1 MGFGRSAPA
10 RRSTSTSG
18 SCFPTTCKSDWR
30 SSKFAVKKNVPP
42 GTRLRRTAC
51 GPLFKPVAGY
61 CREGD
66 ADLPGRWRRDQERGF
81 ETVRI
86 GEPRSPVM
94 IRRGE
99 RGIWQRRYWEHT
111 ISDDWDLAAHLDCI
125 SFQSGE
131 ARFGRASGRVAAF
144 LPSSLCC
151 RRAVPGRLDA
161 QRRRRVSGNESKRP
175 KRRRQNVSFQ
185 TMIVGHSRI
194 RRQPLTGEGAALFR
208 PTLAPTF
215 NAGVPAAP

>member
-1 MGFGRSAPA
+1 MLPDHMQIRLAVEQVRGEEECPTRNPIATHCLWTPVQARGRLLP
-10 RRSTSTSG
+10 
-18 SCFPTTCKSDWR
+18 
-30 SSKFAVKKNVPP
+30 
-42 GTRLRRTAC
+42 
-51 GPLFKPVAGY
+51 
-61 CREGD
+61 EGD

-194 RRQPLTGEGAALFR
+194 RRQPLTAEGAALFR